1 MTSFDRVDSR
11 AAGADRKD
19 AARSLIVTE
28 FAETLKL
35 AIPLALTQLAQIAMM
50 TTDLALIG
58 RLGTDAV
65 AAAALGQTVAFMSF
79 VIGMGLVSAVAPL
92 TAQAFGARDPHRLR
106 RALRVG
112 LWAALF
118 ISIPVTLLQLCG
130 ETILL
135 WLGQNADSAKLA
147 GRYLDGMAWSAL
159 PGLCTIAIR
168 GF

>member
-1 MTSFDRVDSR
+1 MTSFDRVESR
-11 AAGADRKD
+11 PAGADRQDSALQD
-19 AARSLIVTE
+19 APQPSVRRLRLLFGSLIGTE

-79 VIGMGLVSAVAPL
+79 VLGMGLVSAVAPL
-92 TAQAFGARDPHRLR
+92 TAQAFGARNPHRLR

-112 LWAALF
+112 LWGSVFVGVPITMFQLF
-118 ISIPVTLLQLCG
+118 GKQVLLV
-130 ETILL
+130 
-135 WLGQNADSAKLA
+135 LGQTPVSA
-147 GRYLDGMAWSAL
+147 
-159 PGLCTIAIR
+159 
-168 GF
+168 